1 MPRFLNLPHLPSVFH
16 RKQDGECGRLGLL
29 EVQRT
34 FGSFLLVVVLR
45 NETSDILQVARSNM
59 IIYAVYNSCSPYY
72 TSNPEHCRRALL
84 APSII
89 AIVT

>member
-1 MPRFLNLPHLPSVFH
+1 MPKFLNLPHLPSVFH

-45 NETSDILQVARSNM
+45 ALGLSR
-59 IIYAVYNSCSPYY
+59 PP
-72 TSNPEHCRRALL
+72 PEEGGMF
-84 APSII
+84 PG
-89 AIVT
+89 VVF